1 MRNIKLVVEYDGSDF
16 SGWQFQPNAVTV
28 QGELERSLSRLT
40 QNQVKLTAAGRTDA
54 GVHALGQV
62 ANFHT
67 NSHLPVETI
76 RRGGNAMLAKSIR
89 ILLADDVSE
98 SFSARFSAR
107 ARTYRY
113 VISKWPKA
121 VGRMYSWHCHYKLNI
136 DPMQRACKSILGEN
150 DFEAFC
156 QAGAQLDH
164 YRCNVKSAAWFE
176 KDDDLIFEVTANRF
190 VHNMVR
196 ILVGTFVEIG
206 RGKRVA
212 EDMRIILQSK
222 DRKQA
227 GPTVPAHGLFLVS
240 VEYSDI

>member
-28 QGELERSLSRLT
+28 QGELKRSLSTLT
-40 QNQVKLTAAGRTDA
+40 QSEVKLTAAGRTDA

-67 NSHLPVETI
+67 NSQLPLQTI
-76 RRGGNAMLAKSIR
+76 KRGGNALLPGSIR
-89 ILLADDVSE
+89 ILSVDEVSE

-107 ARTYRY
+107 ARKYRY
-113 VISKWPKA
+113 VISKRPRA
-121 VGRMYSWHCHYKLNI
+121 VGRMYSWFCPYKLNVG
-136 DPMQRACKSILGEN
+136 PMQHACNFILGEN
-150 DFEAFC
+150 DFKAFC
-156 QAGAQLDH
+156 QAGAQLKH
-164 YRCNVKSAAWFE
+164 YRCNVSSAVWFE

-206 RGKRVA
+206 REKRDP
-212 EDMRIILQSK
+212 EDMPTILESK

-240 VEYSDI
+240 VEYSDT